1 MKKENILQ
9 MLFDYSPFWK
19 RLSFWINRVKYTSKI
34 NENIWSKLI
43 KVLVWFRRS
52 WKSYI
57 FRYLIDY
64 LISNKWVNKNN
75 IMFLNL
81 EDDRLYWYR
90 KIETL
95 REIYEVYLNW
105 LKPVWKIY
113 LFFDEIQLI
122 QWWESFIRTIYEQN
136 NDVEIFLTW
145 SNSDLLSSEI
155 SSSLSWRFIEFNIFP
170 LDFKEY
176 LEFNWFIL
184 STELDLIRYKKDI
197 NNLFDRYLQFGGLPE
212 ILELKNDEQIKW
224 YLKSVFAKIV
234 IDDIVKRFWIRNI
247 ELLELLNKY
256 IITNIW
262 WILSHKKIEN
272 ALKKYS
278 YKISSQTLSDYIDF
292 IKRWFIIYDV
302 SKFDWR
308 IKHIF
313 NNFKKYYV
321 LDLWIREV
329 EKINFDNDLSKK
341 IENLVFMKLFMQNNK
356 IYYWQDENQKEIDFI
371 VLNNKKFDKYQVITN
386 LTSENEAREL
396 WNFVLWSKYI
406 DWTNFLITIDKDTEI
421 LNYKSIK
428 IKKIN
433 IINFL
438 LDFY

>member
-9 MLFDYSPFWK
+9 ILFDYSPFWR
-19 RLSFWINRVKYTSKI
+19 RLPFWINRKKYTSI
-34 NENIWSKLI
+34 IEENIWSKLI
-43 KVLVWFRRS
+43 KILVWFRRS

-64 LISNKWVNKNN
+64 LITSKLVNPDN
-75 IMFLNL
+75 IIFLNL
-81 EDDRLYWYR
+81 EDDRLYWNR
-90 KIETL
+90 KIEIL
-95 REIYEVYLNW
+95 REIYETYLKSLN
-105 LKPVWKIY
+105 PVWKVY

-122 QWWESFIRTIYEQN
+122 PWWESFIRTIYEQN
-136 NDVEIFLTW
+136 NDIEIFLTW

-170 LDFKEY
+170 LDFREY
-176 LEFNWFIL
+176 LEFNWIIL
-184 STELDLIRYKKDI
+184 SNEIDLIKYKKEI
-197 NNLFDRYLQFGGLPE
+197 NNLFDKYLQYWWLPE
-212 ILELKNDEQIKW
+212 IIELKNDEQIKW
-224 YLKSVFAKIV
+224 YLKSVFTKIV

-256 IITNIW
+256 LITNIW
-262 WILSHKKIEN
+262 WILSYKKIEN
-272 ALKKYS
+272 ALKMYS
-278 YKISSQTLSDYIDF
+278 YNISSQTLSDYIDF
-292 IKRWFIIYDV
+292 IKKGFIIYDI
-302 SKFDWR
+302 SKFDWK

-341 IENLVFMKLFMQNNK
+341 IENLVFMKLFMQNKK
-356 IYYWQDENQKEIDFI
+356 IYYGQDDNSKEIDFI
-371 VLNNKKFDKYQVITN
+371 VFNNNKFDKYQIVTN
-386 LTSENEAREL
+386 LTYENESREL

-406 DWTNFLITIDKDTEI
+406 DWANFLITYDDFTET
-421 LNYKSIK
+421 LNYKSVK
-428 IKKIN
+428 IQKIN
-433 IINFL
+433 IVNFL